1 MKVPEQIKAAAK
13 ELIDM
18 FGSNF
23 EYLGNRNGAEF
34 YMFKFP
40 DDAETGFPYVYQFEN
55 GEVLTITGF
64 AALDAIDLFVK

>member
-13 ELIDM
+13 GLIDK
-18 FGSNF
+18 FGSNV
-23 EYLGNRNGAEF
+23 EYLGNRDGAEF